1 MEAQSNKISGAPEKG
16 SARNKSPEA
25 HSVNSDDEEQVPRV
39 MDVDQVSQR
48 VAERDEVVENMNVRA
63 AIIHMIGD
71 IVQSVGGM
79 AAAIIIYV
87 KPTWTIADPICTF
100 LFSVL
105 VLMTTIPIFIDVMG
119 ILMETTPDDVEV
131 VDLFNALTKVSRRI

>member
-1 MEAQSNKISGAPEKG
+1 
-16 SARNKSPEA
+16 
-25 HSVNSDDEEQVPRV
+25 
-39 MDVDQVSQR
+39 
-48 VAERDEVVENMNVRA
+48 
-63 AIIHMIGD
+63 
-71 IVQSVGGM
+71 M

-119 ILMETTPDDVEV
+119 ILMETAPDDVEV
-131 VDLFNALTKVSRRI
+131 VDLFNALA

>member
-1 MEAQSNKISGAPEKG
+1 MEAQSNKISGAPEKA

-48 VAERDEVVENMNVRA
+48 VAEREEVVENMNVRA

-71 IVQSVGGM
+71 IV
-79 AAAIIIYV
+79 
-87 KPTWTIADPICTF
+87 
-100 LFSVL
+100 
-105 VLMTTIPIFIDVMG
+105 
-119 ILMETTPDDVEV
+119 
-131 VDLFNALTKVSRRI
+131 

>member
-1 MEAQSNKISGAPEKG
+1 
-16 SARNKSPEA
+16 
-25 HSVNSDDEEQVPRV
+25 

-48 VAERDEVVENMNVRA
+48 VAEREEVVENMNVRA

-71 IVQSVGGM
+71 IVQSVGVM

-100 LFSVL
+100 LFCVL

>member
-1 MEAQSNKISGAPEKG
+1 MDEIDM
-16 SARNKSPEA
+16 
-25 HSVNSDDEEQVPRV
+25 VSDRV
-39 MDVDQVSQR
+39 LD
-48 VAERDEVVENMNVRA
+48 RDDAVENMNVRA

-71 IVQSVGGM
+71 IVQSVGVM

-100 LFSVL
+100 LFSIL

-119 ILMETTPDDVEV
+119 ILMETCPEDIEV
-131 VDLFNALTKVSRRI
+131 TEVFNEMSEVSGRR

>member
-1 MEAQSNKISGAPEKG
+1 
-16 SARNKSPEA
+16 
-25 HSVNSDDEEQVPRV
+25 
-39 MDVDQVSQR
+39 
-48 VAERDEVVENMNVRA
+48 MNVRA

-71 IVQSVGGM
+71 IIQSVGVM

-105 VLMTTIPIFIDVMG
+105 VLMTTVPIFMDVMG
-119 ILMETTPDDVEV
+119 ILMETTPEDIEI
-131 VDLFNALTKVSRRI
+131 VDLFNAMIEVSYKC

>member
-1 MEAQSNKISGAPEKG
+1 MEAQSNKISGAPEKA

-48 VAERDEVVENMNVRA
+48 VAEREEVVENMNVRA

>member
-1 MEAQSNKISGAPEKG
+1 
-16 SARNKSPEA
+16 
-25 HSVNSDDEEQVPRV
+25 
-39 MDVDQVSQR
+39 
-48 VAERDEVVENMNVRA
+48 MNVRA

-71 IVQSVGGM
+71 IIQSVGVM

-105 VLMTTIPIFIDVMG
+105 VLMTTVPIFIDVMG
-119 ILMETTPDDVEV
+119 ILMETTPEDIEI
-131 VDLFNALTKVSRRI
+131 VDLFNAMIEVSFKL

>member
-1 MEAQSNKISGAPEKG
+1 MEAQSNKISGAPEKA

-48 VAERDEVVENMNVRA
+48 VAEREEVVENMNVRA

-71 IVQSVGGM
+71 IVQSVGVM

>member
-1 MEAQSNKISGAPEKG
+1 
-16 SARNKSPEA
+16 
-25 HSVNSDDEEQVPRV
+25 

-48 VAERDEVVENMNVRA
+48 VAEREEVVENMNVRA

-71 IVQSVGGM
+71 IVQSVGVM